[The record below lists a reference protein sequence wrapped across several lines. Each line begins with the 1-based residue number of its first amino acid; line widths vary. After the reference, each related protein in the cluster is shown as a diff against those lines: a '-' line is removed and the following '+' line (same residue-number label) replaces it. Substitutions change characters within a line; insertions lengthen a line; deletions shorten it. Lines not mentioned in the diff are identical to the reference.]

1 MEGNGGPD
9 PEEEAP
15 PAGPQMS
22 HSITN
27 FSIDTILR
35 PDFGRRDAGCARPR
49 PGARERA
56 LDGKAVEPGRDQDQ
70 DQDRDQDPGLGR
82 DPGPG
87 EARLWPAWVYCT
99 RYSDRPS
106 AGPRSRR
113 PRRESAGPVPREE
126 KRPRTAFSPEQ
137 LSRLRAEF
145 QSGRYLTEPRRGALA
160 RDLGLNEAQIKG
172 DPKDPD
178 DRGPGDLG
186 TQNLGLKR
194 TRVPRG
200 ENSGLLQRPGTLK
213 TLAWTQRIRRTQ
225 RTQDP
230 EPRPKT

>member
-1 MEGNGGPD
+1 MMEGNGGPD

-87 EARLWPAWVYCT
+87 GARLWPAWVYCT

-113 PRRESAGPVPREE
+113 PRRESAAPVPREE

-160 RDLGLNEAQIKG
+160 RDLGLNEAQIKVWF
-172 DPKDPD
+172 
-178 DRGPGDLG
+178 
-186 TQNLGLKR
+186 QNKRAKIKKASGGRNPLARSLMEQGLYNHAP
-194 TRVPRG
+194 PRG
-200 ENSGLLQRPGTLK
+200 GS
-213 TLAWTQRIRRTQ
+213 
-225 RTQDP
+225 DSD
-230 EPRPKT
+230 